1 MAKQRLGI
9 VGMTLISTIIITI
22 LFAVGFLVIICELD
36 RRNMYYK
43 DITWCVNKQ
52 CTKECDR
59 RYTEEV
65 AQEAKECGYLVCVSD
80 FNCEDD
86 NEKMS

>member
-1 MAKQRLGI
+1 
-9 VGMTLISTIIITI
+9 
-22 LFAVGFLVIICELD
+22 
-36 RRNMYYK
+36 MYYK